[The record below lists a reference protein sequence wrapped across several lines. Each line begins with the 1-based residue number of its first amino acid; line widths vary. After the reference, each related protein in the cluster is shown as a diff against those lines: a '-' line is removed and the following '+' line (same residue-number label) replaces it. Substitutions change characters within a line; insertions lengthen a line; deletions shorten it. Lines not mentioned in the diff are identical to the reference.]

1 MIEKDRQIAV
11 NKVQHSLYMQYYCT
25 EIPEVW
31 LIQQRNMHTVNIT
44 VQCNVFLSALTL
56 LVRWQEEHLVHKKL
70 EWCGAGM
77 VICLERG
84 ANDLHMF
91 LLMPL
96 PPHHLCFWKILKN
109 LMPAYLGCPEKRP
122 WKGVIVYSLMKQ
134 LVLIGIW
141 IRSHKLSIKMTFSVI
156 LIDI

>member
-56 LVRWQEEHLVHKKL
+56 LVRWQEEHTARRKL
-70 EWCGAGM
+70 E
-77 VICLERG
+77 
-84 ANDLHMF
+84 
-91 LLMPL
+91 
-96 PPHHLCFWKILKN
+96 
-109 LMPAYLGCPEKRP
+109 
-122 WKGVIVYSLMKQ
+122 
-134 LVLIGIW
+134 
-141 IRSHKLSIKMTFSVI
+141 
-156 LIDI
+156 